1 MIPDSGFKYE
11 NAVGTLFLPIL
22 RLFKNRIEPIWNNF
36 RPIWKW
42 FWAYLKIILCLFEYK
57 IGPSKIVFASL
68 KTCFLTYW
76 QTSRNWPRF
85 EWSPTLNLKN
95 ISSQKGWDFT
105 RVSAVFELCFVF
117 WLAQVCCHCCV
128 CSSIKCALRAIAQQN
143 FKACDWSLMQPSM
156 ANLNS
161 PTSRV
166 VKDSTPFRRRIL
178 RCKNFGKGESWLSVF
193 LDVVNLYLM
202 KFWHRWILNE
212 RTFYSFILLFI
223 WKWILT

>member
-1 MIPDSGFKYE
+1 MTLPCLLIQFDIVLIGSEKVWRFVLMLVYPCMEIGQRWVVYYIRILLYMQCSPFFAAYAVE
-11 NAVGTLFLPIL
+11 INA
-22 RLFKNRIEPIWNNF
+22 
-36 RPIWKW
+36 
-42 FWAYLKIILCLFEYK
+42 
-57 IGPSKIVFASL
+57 
-68 KTCFLTYW
+68 
-76 QTSRNWPRF
+76 PRF
-85 EWSPTLNLKN
+85 
-95 ISSQKGWDFT
+95 T
-105 RVSAVFELCFVF
+105 RT
-117 WLAQVCCHCCV
+117 
-128 CSSIKCALRAIAQQN
+128 
-143 FKACDWSLMQPSM
+143 CDDLQAEGVGLMQPSM

-161 PTSRV
+161 PSSRV